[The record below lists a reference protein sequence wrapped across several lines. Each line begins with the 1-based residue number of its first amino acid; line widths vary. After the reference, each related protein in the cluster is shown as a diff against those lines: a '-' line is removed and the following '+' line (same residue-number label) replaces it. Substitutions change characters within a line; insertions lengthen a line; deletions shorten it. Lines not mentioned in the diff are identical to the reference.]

1 MNHNATCAMIYH
13 RTTDMRGKAHHR
25 LTAGLTLALAAVSC
39 LAQSVQPELPSAI
52 SAKKGVAAQTY
63 AIATANPLASQAG
76 LEMLQAGGSAV
87 DAAIAAQMVLALVEP
102 QSSGLGGGAFLLH
115 FDGKKTQAFDGRE
128 TAPAGVTPSLFLQ
141 SDGKAMPFQQ
151 AVVGGRSVG
160 TPGVLRMLSMA
171 HAQHGKLPWA
181 RLFAPAIAL
190 ASNGFAVSPRMA
202 GLLQAETALKSD
214 RFAASYFYDTHGQ
227 AWPAGH
233 RLRNPELAAVL
244 QAIATQGSD
253 AVMTGAV
260 AQAMVQAVHKHPT
273 NPGTLTLQDLANY
286 TPVLREPLCMRYRV
300 DKSSQV
306 AAKNYRICGMPPPS
320 SGMVAIGQIL
330 GILQQTQ
337 AHVHPFD
344 PDTPRSDWLH
354 LYAESAKLA
363 FADRAQFIADPAFV
377 AAPGS
382 GWNSLLAP
390 AYLAQRA
397 QSIQAQGPAMKN
409 VQPGNPGFVKVSY
422 APMPHQTEYGTSHL
436 SIVDRFG
443 NAVAMTTTIEDAWG
457 ARVMVNR
464 GVGLEGGF
472 LLNNQLTDFSFT
484 PASANGLPIANRV
497 EPGKRP
503 RSSMSPTLVFDD
515 DSGQLLMS
523 LGSPGGALIIH
534 FTAKT
539 LLGLLNGGL
548 NAQSAIDVANF
559 GTLGGP
565 LFLEQNRFPNASI
578 ENLKALGHEVIQV
591 PMPSGLQAIVR
602 TPQGWLGGADPRRE
616 GVVLGD

>member
-1 MNHNATCAMIYH
+1 MIYH

-87 DAAIAAQMVLALVEP
+87 DAAIAAQMVLALLEP

>member
-1 MNHNATCAMIYH
+1 
-13 RTTDMRGKAHHR
+13 
-25 LTAGLTLALAAVSC
+25 
-39 LAQSVQPELPSAI
+39 LPSAI

-515 DSGQLLMS
+515 DSGQVLMS

>member
-1 MNHNATCAMIYH
+1 
-13 RTTDMRGKAHHR
+13 MRGKAHHR

-87 DAAIAAQMVLALVEP
+87 DAAIAAQMVLALLEP

>member
-1 MNHNATCAMIYH
+1 MIYH

>member
-1 MNHNATCAMIYH
+1 MIYH

-141 SDGKAMPFQQ
+141 SDGKAMPFKQ

-171 HAQHGKLPWA
+171 HAQHGKLPWE

-202 GLLQAETALKSD
+202 ALLQAETALKSD
-214 RFAASYFYDTHGQ
+214 PFAASYFYDAHGQ

-253 AVMTGAV
+253 ALMRGAV
-260 AQAMVQAVHKHPT
+260 AQAIVQAVHKHPT
-273 NPGTLTLQDLANY
+273 NPGVLTMHDFAQY
-286 TPVLREPLCMRYRV
+286 QPVVREPLCMRYRV
-300 DKSSQV
+300 EKSSQA

-320 SGMVAIGQIL
+320 SGLVAIGQIL
-330 GILQQTQ
+330 GMLQYTPAQWQTL
-337 AHVHPFD
+337 D
-344 PDTPRSDWLH
+344 PETPSSNGLH
-354 LYAESAKLA
+354 LYTEAAKLA

-390 AYLAQRA
+390 TYLAQRA

-422 APMPHQTEYGTSHL
+422 APMPHQTEFGTSHL

-484 PASANGLPIANRV
+484 PLSADGLPIANRV

-548 NAQSAIDVANF
+548 NAQSAIDAANF

-565 LFLEQNRFPNASI
+565 LFLEQNRFPSATV
-578 ENLKALGHEVIQV
+578 EKLQALGHEVIQV

>member
-1 MNHNATCAMIYH
+1 MIYH
-13 RTTDMRGKAHHR
+13 RTTNMRGKAHHR

-141 SDGKAMPFQQ
+141 SDGKAMPFKQ